1 MALPELYHSLSPE
14 EVAALFDADPDPV
27 FVLSRAARIIAL
39 NWAARSLLEYHVLG
53 RTATGRLV
61 FGNAAL
67 NANVGRAMAA
77 LDRHNSTAR
86 ILKRHDGDSWLGL
99 DFLALPH
106 GEDVLIRLK
115 VECQRELR
123 RDDIGPAARA
133 LNLTERE
140 AEVAF
145 LMCHAL
151 STKEIARELAISP
164 NTAKMHLRA
173 VYAKSGCRGYADSL
187 RTLLNLVR

>member
-1 MALPELYHSLSPE
+1 M
-14 EVAALFDADPDPV
+14 
-27 FVLSRAARIIAL
+27 
-39 NWAARSLLEYHVLG
+39 
-53 RTATGRLV
+53 

-67 NANVGRAMAA
+67 NADVGRAMAA
-77 LDRHNSTAR
+77 LDRHNSAAR

-99 DFLALPH
+99 AFLALPH

-115 VECQRELR
+115 VEQQRELER
-123 RDDIGPAARA
+123 GDVVPAAQA
-133 LNLTERE
+133 LRLTERE
-140 AEVAF
+140 VEVAF

-151 STKEIARELAISP
+151 STKEIARELEISP

-173 VYAKSGCRGYADSL
+173 IYAKCGCRGYADSL